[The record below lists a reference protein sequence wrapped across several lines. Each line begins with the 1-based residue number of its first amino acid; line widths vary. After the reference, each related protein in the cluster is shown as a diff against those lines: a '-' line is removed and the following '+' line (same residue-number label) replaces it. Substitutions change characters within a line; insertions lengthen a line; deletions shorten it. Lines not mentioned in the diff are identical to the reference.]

1 MNKLLVLIGIL
12 IILASSAL
20 AADVSRSMP
29 SRIEPGKTLTITF
42 NIRNMDVGKSFTLQ
56 DKLPDNLKVKTWDV
70 EGAKE
75 TKDNID
81 YRTERNGWSFTA
93 AESNLKITYSID
105 IPKTASGK
113 YEFDAMWFSPAG
125 QSRDKR
131 TLTVAEIVCGD
142 NHCEGSENEQNC
154 EKDCK
159 KPAPETAG
167 EGMSAIT
174 GAVYWF
180 SN

>member
-1 MNKLLVLIGIL
+1 MEEDKMNKLLVLIGIL

-93 AESNLKITYSID
+93 AESNLKITY
-105 IPKTASGK
+105 
-113 YEFDAMWFSPAG
+113 
-125 QSRDKR
+125 
-131 TLTVAEIVCGD
+131 
-142 NHCEGSENEQNC
+142 
-154 EKDCK
+154 
-159 KPAPETAG
+159 
-167 EGMSAIT
+167 
-174 GAVYWF
+174 
-180 SN
+180 